1 MRPRAISSFPLT
13 CARASNQEAQL
24 DQRTAEICLGEVG
37 AAKGYPPPNFLILIG
52 ERYGWVPLPFAI
64 ACDEFEALV
73 QWLNDHG
80 QQQIARDLGTV
91 YAHDA
96 NHRIPPDHAGPCSAD
111 AEQIGAYTLR
121 SRADELPGLKDAE
134 RWIECEARLRHALQT
149 AADVLLL
156 HSRIGAEQHEKY
168 FASLTEQEIARG
180 LFGKGHCGERGSFSD
195 AHAAQAIAV
204 MREFAENTSLLPE
217 VVARFVEQDA
227 GRSRRLD
234 RLKDQIKTVLPS
246 ASIITTKRVAGWSTG
261 ICIRQLRRIFALWD
275 LTGEKEVIRLD
286 TRHDGVPALV
296 VSPDP

>member
-1 MRPRAISSFPLT
+1 VAQRPWPTA
-13 CARASNQEAQL
+13 N
-24 DQRTAEICLGEVG
+24 RT
-37 AAKGYPPPNFLILIG
+37 
-52 ERYGWVPLPFAI
+52 RSR
-64 ACDEFEALV
+64 
-73 QWLNDHG
+73 Q
-80 QQQIARDLGTV
+80 V